1 MKKFKKYILILCILI
16 AIAIRMSTISINSL
30 IGADSGFFYEMALSY
45 KEYGA
50 IPYFFTYPP
59 FLSILLAN
67 LSYFFPM
74 FTLARFWPVLMAV
87 AIVTVTYYLTEKI
100 HDEDTALISALF
112 VGIFPFFVFRTTL
125 GLFDNDSLT
134 LLLAIINLLAY
145 VNFSTKKNDFPWILV
160 GILSAISL
168 VYTWRGAFIYISI
181 FAIFSFYYE
190 INKDRL
196 FYVFCVSTVFIILS
210 YATQYKYVNYSLLSG
225 TLAISL
231 GLGKY
236 VLVSYPKYEK
246 AAYLTGMLL
255 LSFMFLLF
263 SRTGV
268 SAWEATTV
276 KIVELSPMGIERAWE
291 RLSLFILLFP
301 VGFIQSLRNEKYA
314 LPAWSIFFFFA
325 LSYVRGLIFSLV
337 PIAILSAYSIT
348 STLKNI
354 NYRGIA
360 AVCIALMVLF
370 LTYPIVSTS
379 MMLYMDS
386 LSDAMKFLRENTE
399 EDSVVL
405 ANWDYGQTISGI
417 GQRKSVVAHSGKLAQ
432 DIAEIL
438 FSPYTNSSKSKL
450 ENLGTDYVM
459 VDSALAVGKYRGYEY
474 INETEIFFYEYFTSG
489 GREDSIFYG
498 KNEISFNTRTNKAYL
513 HVNNRK
519 IGVSDVIVKT
529 RKGNKIHSYEG
540 GYRGAVFVSKDLAM
554 LISPSAKN
562 TLYARL
568 FFYEREKDFKK
579 VFDNDFYKIFSF
591 NNTKPRITDIKT
603 DRIKYSQEDLIN
615 AYISTKEWND
625 SSSLNIIDYN
635 TEEIVKT
642 LNSKGNFQFRLP
654 KGRYWL
660 EGVLEK
666 DGELI
671 DRKRSWQI
679 VVH

>member
-1 MKKFKKYILILCILI
+1 
-16 AIAIRMSTISINSL
+16 
-30 IGADSGFFYEMALSY
+30 
-45 KEYGA
+45 
-50 IPYFFTYPP
+50 
-59 FLSILLAN
+59 
-67 LSYFFPM
+67 
-74 FTLARFWPVLMAV
+74 
-87 AIVTVTYYLTEKI
+87 
-100 HDEDTALISALF
+100 
-112 VGIFPFFVFRTTL
+112 
-125 GLFDNDSLT
+125 
-134 LLLAIINLLAY
+134 
-145 VNFSTKKNDFPWILV
+145 
-160 GILSAISL
+160 
-168 VYTWRGAFIYISI
+168 
-181 FAIFSFYYE
+181 
-190 INKDRL
+190 
-196 FYVFCVSTVFIILS
+196 
-210 YATQYKYVNYSLLSG
+210 
-225 TLAISL
+225 
-231 GLGKY
+231 
-236 VLVSYPKYEK
+236 
-246 AAYLTGMLL
+246 
-255 LSFMFLLF
+255 
-263 SRTGV
+263 
-268 SAWEATTV
+268 
-276 KIVELSPMGIERAWE
+276 
-291 RLSLFILLFP
+291 
-301 VGFIQSLRNEKYA
+301 
-314 LPAWSIFFFFA
+314 
-325 LSYVRGLIFSLV
+325 
-337 PIAILSAYSIT
+337 
-348 STLKNI
+348 
-354 NYRGIA
+354 
-360 AVCIALMVLF
+360 MVLF
-370 LTYPIVSTS
+370 LTYPSVSTS

-459 VDSALAVGKYRGYEY
+459 VDAALAVGKYRGYEY
-474 INETEIFFYEYFTSG
+474 MNETEIFFYEYFTSG
-489 GREDSIFYG
+489 GRGDSIFYG

-615 AYISTKEWND
+615 AYMSTKEWND